1 MLTNTQIKEIFER
14 SPGFDLRHLLQGEVA
29 APPPILGLRVTII
42 IVVGSEKFI
51 DNILNITDSDPSYLL
66 NGVSNNNVNNN
77 NYYFYYYNFR
87 LDAYQ

>member
-14 SPGFDLRHLLQGEVA
+14 SPGFDLRHLLQGEA
-29 APPPILGLRVTII
+29 AAPPILGLRLTII

-66 NGVSNNNVNNN
+66 NGVSNN
-77 NYYFYYYNFR
+77 
-87 LDAYQ
+87 